1 MSHLSELPEK
11 PVVGV
16 SMPHE
21 AAYQH
26 VTGNALYTDD
36 LVQRTKDVLHAYPVQ
51 ATKAHGRVAA
61 LRTGAALAVPG
72 VVRVLTGA
80 DVPGENDAGMKHDEP
95 LFPDE
100 VMFHGHAVAW
110 VLGETLEAARIGAA
124 AVEVEI
130 EELPSLI
137 TLQDAIGAGSYHGA
151 KPLMELSLIHI

>member
-1 MSHLSELPEK
+1 MSHLSERPEK

-21 AAYQH
+21 SAVQH
-26 VTGNALYTDD
+26 VTGAALYTDD

-51 ATKAHGRVAA
+51 VMKARGRVTA

-80 DVPGENDAGMKHDEP
+80 DVPGVNDAGMKHDEP

-124 AVEVEI
+124 AVEVDL
-130 EELPSLI
+130 EELPSVI
-137 TLQDAIGAGSYHGA
+137 TLQDAIAADSYHAPG
-151 KPLMELSLIHI
+151 PS